1 MAQWLFTEAADF
13 ESKFG
18 AFLSAKRERGEE
30 VDAAVAAIIAKVRRS
45 GNNALI
51 AYTEAFDGH
60 RLEAGRIRLTSA
72 DIHDAISA
80 CPGEV
85 AQSLA
90 FAAQRIRAYHERQ
103 RPKDKIYEDAAGV
116 LLGHHVLPTGRSA
129 RFSSGLG
136 VLDFIKRTSILK
148 TRSEALPELGCPAI
162 RLARAE
168 GLEAHARSIAM
179 RLNEP

>member
-13 ESKFG
+13 ETKFG

-30 VDAAVAAIIAKVRRS
+30 VDAAVATIIAKLRRA
-45 GNNALI
+45 GNNALS

-60 RLEAGRIRLTSA
+60 RLEA
-72 DIHDAISA
+72 D
-80 CPGEV
+80 
-85 AQSLA
+85 
-90 FAAQRIRAYHERQ
+90 
-103 RPKDKIYEDAAGV
+103 
-116 LLGHHVLPTGRSA
+116 HVLPTDRSA

-148 TRSEALPELGCPAI
+148 TRSEALPVPGCHAI
-162 RLARAE
+162 RVARAE
-168 GLEAHARSIAM
+168 GLEAHARSIAI